1 MSTLVT
7 ARTAIV
13 TYLQA
18 NLPANTKIFYENTVE
33 IDLNAQ
39 PDLFLLCIIDMT
51 DTVRKNFDLVALRER
66 FGEVIIRVF
75 VREGKGTAG
84 ALGMVD
90 FFEGK
95 LSDLSI
101 GDITFGTVRPS
112 RKIKQDGWLMQDLVV
127 DFRFPG

>member
-1 MSTLVT
+1 MSTLVS
-7 ARTAIV
+7 ARAAIV

-18 NLPANTKIFYENTVE
+18 NLPVNTPIFYENTLE
-33 IDLNAQ
+33 INLNAQ
-39 PDLFLLCIIDMT
+39 PDVFLLCIIDMT
-51 DTVRKNFDLVALRER
+51 DTVRNNFDLVAMRER

-75 VREGKGTAG
+75 VREGKGTSS

-112 RKIKQDGWLMQDLVV
+112 KKVKQAGWMMQDMVV
-127 DFRFPG
+127 EFRFPA